1 MGGFFRKIYC
11 LVALVLAAFVTAEAY
26 TITYNLNGGV
36 NHPDNPT
43 SYEGYLGDVTFYE
56 PTREGHVFKGWY
68 YESCDAESNGFVASM
83 SGGCGESFNYT
94 NIPVDY
100 YSRRELTG
108 WTVRN
113 LGNITIFAMWQPVPK
128 TPQQDERGC
137 YLIHN
142 AEELYGILS
151 VSRNDMTT
159 AEVYMEY
166 FFDGCISLQ
175 NDIVVNRNLL
185 DKDGKVVSDSLVWW
199 PLFGFSGTFEG
210 NGFKISGLRAENGLF
225 SAVGESKSYAGKK
238 TSVVRNL
245 GVVNSYFASSVAG
258 GIAGTVYSPAKLI
271 NVYSDAAV
279 YGSTYGG
286 GIVGN
291 VNSPVVGQTAFSDS
305 NLVEIVNAYS
315 LGLVRGGYSVG
326 GIAGSMNNVL
336 VRNVYF
342 AGTLDGIERNC
353 VAHYLPYDIN
363 DPYDRDLGIDTHV
376 KIENSFCAETD
387 KSNLRGGSIVPQKQ
401 FADGTV
407 FDSLSKGVNGGSW
420 AQEIGKDAY
429 PVLKV
434 GKSSI
439 HYVLNGGVNS
449 EKNPSVFQVG
459 DSAIVL
465 QDPQKENDVFE
476 GWFLDSLFTQK
487 VEVVNTDN
495 YGEWTLYAKWK
506 GSFLVTRVLNSAG
519 SAVVLKGNRYLGSL
533 SDSVVTTWSAELG
546 KFVLETASREGFDF
560 EGWFTDSLLTQ
571 KITEIPANNTEDV
584 TVYAKWKLVVYKITY
599 HMNGGVN
606 HPDNPGTFTIEDFPV
621 QLKVPTREGFRFYE
635 WLPRPLGGMSA
646 KSIERVGDVDVYAG
660 WMPMPKEPAMNDDSC
675 YKITNKEE
683 LYWFSDFVNEADS
696 VDGRSLACGTLEND
710 IVVNEHLIKDS
721 MPDLTREDYLF
732 WYPVASRLKGASYRG
747 TIYGNGHSI
756 SGLLWGNACS
766 QVERYAGVVC
776 RLAYSAKVL
785 DVVVMDSYDGLNGR
799 AFDNRNVTVENP
811 MRLMEKSKRGLRLS
825 VNGNRVSLSGLVAE
839 RPLFV
844 MDVQGRILHRLTTQ
858 PSMVVELPKSG
869 RFFIRYGNET
879 RAVSVV
885 SIR

>member
-1 MGGFFRKIYC
+1 MG
-11 LVALVLAAFVTAEAY
+11 
-26 TITYNLNGGV
+26 
-36 NHPDNPT
+36 
-43 SYEGYLGDVTFYE
+43 
-56 PTREGHVFKGWY
+56 
-68 YESCDAESNGFVASM
+68 DA
-83 SGGCGESFNYT
+83 
-94 NIPVDY
+94 
-100 YSRRELTG
+100 
-108 WTVRN
+108 
-113 LGNITIFAMWQPVPK
+113 
-128 TPQQDERGC
+128 
-137 YLIHN
+137 
-142 AEELYGILS
+142 
-151 VSRNDMTT
+151 
-159 AEVYMEY
+159 
-166 FFDGCISLQ
+166 
-175 NDIVVNRNLL
+175 
-185 DKDGKVVSDSLVWW
+185 
-199 PLFGFSGTFEG
+199 
-210 NGFKISGLRAENGLF
+210 
-225 SAVGESKSYAGKK
+225 
-238 TSVVRNL
+238 
-245 GVVNSYFASSVAG
+245 
-258 GIAGTVYSPAKLI
+258 
-271 NVYSDAAV
+271 
-279 YGSTYGG
+279 
-286 GIVGN
+286 
-291 VNSPVVGQTAFSDS
+291 
-305 NLVEIVNAYS
+305 
-315 LGLVRGGYSVG
+315 
-326 GIAGSMNNVL
+326 
-336 VRNVYF
+336 
-342 AGTLDGIERNC
+342 
-353 VAHYLPYDIN
+353 
-363 DPYDRDLGIDTHV
+363 
-376 KIENSFCAETD
+376 
-387 KSNLRGGSIVPQKQ
+387 
-401 FADGTV
+401 
-407 FDSLSKGVNGGSW
+407 
-420 AQEIGKDAY
+420 
-429 PVLKV
+429 
-434 GKSSI
+434 
-439 HYVLNGGVNS
+439 
-449 EKNPSVFQVG
+449 
-459 DSAIVL
+459 AIVL

-599 HMNGGVN
+599 HMNGGNN

-825 VNGNRVSLSGLVAE
+825 VNGNRISLSGIVAG

-869 RFFIRYGNET
+869 RFFIRYGSET

>member
-1 MGGFFRKIYC
+1 MMRVEVDSVGIFFRKICC
-11 LVALVLAAFVTAEAY
+11 LAVFVLAAFVSAEAY

-68 YESCDAESNGFVASM
+68 YESTEYRNM
-83 SGGCGESFNYT
+83 
-94 NIPVDY
+94 PVDY
-100 YSRRELTG
+100 FSRYEQMK
-108 WTVRN
+108 WSASD
-113 LGNITIFAMWQPVPK
+113 LGNITIFAMWEPIPK

-151 VSRNDMTT
+151 VSRNDVTSL
-159 AEVYMEY
+159 EVYMEY

-175 NDIVVNRNLL
+175 NDIVFNRNLL
-185 DKDGKVVSDSLVWW
+185 DKDGKVASDSLVWW
-199 PLFGFSGTFEG
+199 PTFGFSGTFEG

-238 TSVVRNL
+238 TSVVSNL
-245 GVVNSYFASSVAG
+245 GVVDSYFTSTEAG
-258 GIAGTVYSPAKLI
+258 GIAGMVYSPAKLI
-271 NVYSDAAV
+271 NVYSDAVV
-279 YGSTYGG
+279 YGSIYGG
-286 GIVGN
+286 GIVGK
-291 VNSPVVGQTAFSDS
+291 VNSPTGMSATSSDS

-315 LGLVRGGYSVG
+315 LGHVRGDYAVG

-342 AGTLDGIERNC
+342 AGTLDGSERNC
-353 VAHYLPYDIN
+353 VAHYLSYDIN
-363 DPYDRDLGIDTHV
+363 DV

-387 KSNLRGGSIVPQKQ
+387 KPNLHGGSIVTQKQ

-439 HYVLNGGVNS
+439 HYVLNGGMNS

-459 DSAIVL
+459 DPTIVL
-465 QDPQKENDVFE
+465 QDPQKQNDVFE

-506 GSFLVTRVLNSAG
+506 GSFLVTRVLNAVG
-519 SAVVLKGNRYLGSL
+519 SAIDLKGNRYLGSL
-533 SDSVVTTWSAELG
+533 SDSVITTWSAELG
-546 KFVLETASREGFDF
+546 EFVLETASREGYDF
-560 EGWFTDSLLTQ
+560 EGWFTDSLLTK
-571 KITEIPANNTEDV
+571 KITEIPANNTENV

-599 HMNGGVN
+599 HMNGGNN
-606 HPDNPGTFTIEDFPV
+606 HPDNPGTFTIEDIPV
-621 QLKVPTREGFRFYE
+621 QLKMPTREGFRFYE
-635 WLPRPLGGMSA
+635 WLPRPLGGMSV

-660 WMPMPKEPAMNDDSC
+660 WMPISKEPAMNKDSC

-696 VDGRSLACGTLEND
+696 VDGRSLACGSLEND

-756 SGLLWGNACS
+756 SGLLWSNTCS
-766 QVERYAGVVC
+766 DVNRNAGVVC
-776 RLAYSAKVL
+776 RLAYSAKVF

-799 AFDNRNVTVENP
+799 AFNNRNVTVENL
-811 MRLMEKSKRGLRLS
+811 MRLMDVAKSHLRVS
-825 VNGNRVSLSGLVAE
+825 VNGSHVSLSGLVAG

-869 RFFIRYGNET
+869 RFFIRYGSVI
-879 RAVSVV
+879 RAVT
-885 SIR
+885 IH

>member
-1 MGGFFRKIYC
+1 MRKEVVSVGGFFRKICC
-11 LVALVLAAFVTAEAY
+11 LAVFVLAAFVTAEAY

-68 YESCDAESNGFVASM
+68 YEVNEYRIM
-83 SGGCGESFNYT
+83 
-94 NIPVDY
+94 PVDY
-100 YSRRELTG
+100 YSRYKQTMWSPG
-108 WTVRN
+108 S
-113 LGNITIFAMWQPVPK
+113 LGNITLFAMWEPVPQ

-142 AEELYGILS
+142 AAELYGILS
-151 VSRNDMTT
+151 VSKKNQLEDFTNPLDSNYGVWND
-159 AEVYMEY
+159 Y

-225 SAVGESKSYAGKK
+225 SAVGEAKSYAGKK

-245 GVVNSYFASSVAG
+245 GVVDSYFAESEAG

-271 NVYSDAAV
+271 NVYSDAVV
-279 YGSTYGG
+279 YGSIYGG
-286 GIVGN
+286 GIVGE
-291 VNSPVVGQTAFSDS
+291 VNSTSVAQTTSS
-305 NLVEIVNAYS
+305 PNLVEIVNAYS
-315 LGLVRGGYSVG
+315 LGHVRGDYSVG

-353 VAHYLPYDIN
+353 VAHYLLYDIN
-363 DPYDRDLGIDTHV
+363 DPYDRDFGVDTHV
-376 KIENSFCAETD
+376 KIENSFCLETG
-387 KSNLRGGSIVPQKQ
+387 KSNLRGGSIVSQKQ

-407 FDSLSKGVNGGSW
+407 FDRLSKGVNGGSW

-459 DSAIVL
+459 DPAIVL

-476 GWFLDSLFTQK
+476 GWFQDSLFTQK

-506 GSFLVTRVLNSAG
+506 GSFLVTRVLNAAG
-519 SAVVLKGNRYLGSL
+519 SAIDLKGNRYLGSL

-546 KFVLETASREGFDF
+546 KFVLETASREGYDF
-560 EGWFTDSLLTQ
+560 EGWFADSLLTK
-571 KITEIPANNTEDV
+571 KITEIPAGNTEDV

-599 HMNGGVN
+599 HMNGGIN

-621 QLKVPTREGFRFYE
+621 QLKAPTREGLRFYE
-635 WLPRPLGGMSA
+635 WLPRPLGGMSV
-646 KSIERVGDVDVYAG
+646 KSIDRVGDVDVYAG

-756 SGLLWGNACS
+756 SGLLWSNTCS
-766 QVERYAGVVC
+766 DVKRNAGVVC

-799 AFDNRNVTVENP
+799 AFDNRNVTVENLV
-811 MRLMEKSKRGLRLS
+811 RLVEVAKSGLRVS
-825 VNGNRVSLSGLVAE
+825 VNGKRVSLSGLVAG
-839 RPLFV
+839 RPLIV
-844 MDVQGRILHRLTTQ
+844 MDVQGRVLHRLTTQ

-869 RFFIRYGNET
+869 RFFIRYGSVT
-879 RAVSVV
+879 RAVT
-885 SIR
+885 IR